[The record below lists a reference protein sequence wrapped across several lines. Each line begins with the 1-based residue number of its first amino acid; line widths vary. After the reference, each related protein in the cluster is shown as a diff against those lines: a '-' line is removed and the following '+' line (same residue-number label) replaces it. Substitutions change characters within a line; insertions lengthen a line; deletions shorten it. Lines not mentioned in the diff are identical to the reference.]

1 MEKTPKRM
9 FNFNSIPEEKKA
21 PKELIIDSQGPSI
34 ETPKFSA
41 LKLGSQNTEDKNKA
55 LPQSNS
61 NAFFAPKGIKA
72 KNPVQV
78 DEDAAPD
85 IINDDEDFEID
96 GMGEVWEYAG
106 HSANVNEKEE
116 SESSSEE
123 FDPNAV
129 VRIQYKEKKE
139 VVDEEPQ
146 IVIDNFEN
154 TPAKVGKKPP
164 KRIDLKTRSLQAEA
178 KLQQIDMKE
187 KKGIEE
193 VPPVKIQEI
202 EVVKERVN
210 EWESISVREIEAIK
224 TEEVKV
230 VDTIYYNRNIS
241 SDLVI
246 QSIEN
251 FETELPPPEPKPSFF
266 RGLFSCFRVKPRTL
280 TFLSIQKQKLI
291 RFSHE
296 AFDSNQVQHVSMAK
310 KLYTLLRNN
319 DSCPIAGEHWREIG
333 FQGSSPGTDLRKV
346 GIFGLLCMLY
356 FIEKYPSPCLEIYKY
371 SADISHKFPF
381 ASVCIIFSECAL
393 VALEDNTL
401 YKRIEKAERVYEIVL
416 DYFCG
421 LIISW
426 FKYYKENNKTVMEIM
441 KTKEHINV
449 YARKHVNEVLNLTK
463 YRFSYSDNLGTKIID
478 KLLLFFIKIKKL

>member
-1 MEKTPKRM
+1 MEKNPRRM
-9 FNFNSIPEEKKA
+9 FNFNSIPEEKKSS
-21 PKELIIDSQGPSI
+21 KELIIDSQGPTI

-41 LKLGSQNTEDKNKA
+41 LKIGSQNPENIIKKPLHN
-55 LPQSNS
+55 NS

-72 KNPVQV
+72 KTSIQV

-106 HSANVNEKEE
+106 HSANVNEKE

-123 FDPNAV
+123 FDPNAIV
-129 VRIQYKEKKE
+129 HIQYKEKNE
-139 VVDEEPQ
+139 VADEEPQ
-146 IVIDNFEN
+146 IVIDHPEN
-154 TPAKVGKKPP
+154 TPAKIGKKPP

-178 KLQQIDMKE
+178 KLQQIEMKE
-187 KKGIEE
+187 KKSNDEI
-193 VPPVKIQEI
+193 PPVKIQEI
-202 EVVKERVN
+202 EVSKERVN
-210 EWESISVREIEAIK
+210 EWESISVREIEAVK

-230 VDTIYYNRNIS
+230 VDTVYYNRNIS

-251 FETELPPPEPKPSFF
+251 SETELPPSEPKPSFF

-291 RFSHE
+291 KFSSE
-296 AFDSNQVQHVSMAK
+296 AFDTNQVQHVSMVK

-319 DSCPIAGEHWREIG
+319 DSCPITGEHWREIG

-381 ASVCIIFSECAL
+381 ASVCINFSECAL

-421 LIISW
+421 LIITW
-426 FKYYKENNKTVMEIM
+426 FKYYKENNKNVMEIM
-441 KTKEHINV
+441 KTKEHINA

-463 YRFSYSDNLGTKIID
+463 YRFSYTDNYRY
-478 KLLLFFIKIKKL
+478 